1 MVLGEDAAREGW
13 RADLIPADQPGVLYP
28 RGPGMHVPKLGRGWR
43 VTDPMV
49 PQVAT
54 RYTPHR
60 PRLHPDAAAA
70 ATTATATDDTGQP
83 TGTGTGPTPAPP
95 TAADTWWTGPDPTPD
110 PATGP
115 GAGAD
120 AATVPLPAV
129 PPGNDPER
137 ALAAMLTALELAGP
151 TGIHAD
157 ELIGLTGMSR
167 SWVYKKLRELATAG
181 RARQVTPGRWRAA
194 TPPTTTTDDPA
205 ALDDP
210 DSQ

>member
-1 MVLGEDAAREGW
+1 
-13 RADLIPADQPGVLYP
+13 
-28 RGPGMHVPKLGRGWR
+28 
-43 VTDPMV
+43 
-49 PQVAT
+49 
-54 RYTPHR
+54 
-60 PRLHPDAAAA
+60 
-70 ATTATATDDTGQP
+70 
-83 TGTGTGPTPAPP
+83 
-95 TAADTWWTGPDPTPD
+95 
-110 PATGP
+110 
-115 GAGAD
+115 
-120 AATVPLPAV
+120 
-129 PPGNDPER
+129 
-137 ALAAMLTALELAGP
+137 MLTALELAGP